1 MYSIADFKFLLIPLG
16 AFWVAQIIKIAV
28 SSARAKK
35 FDYSLLFST
44 GGMPSSHTSTV
55 CALATT
61 LGLTLGPVSPVF
73 AIAAVFAMIVMVD
86 AMGVRQTVS
95 NQSDVL
101 NQIIDELFKD
111 HPEFDQRLREFIG
124 HTRME
129 VIIGAFLGIGLAW
142 WWT

>member
-1 MYSIADFKFLLIPLG
+1 MNSIADFKLLLIPLG
-16 AFWVAQIIKIAV
+16 AFWVAQVIKIAV
-28 SSARAKK
+28 SSYHAKK
-35 FDYSLLFST
+35 FDHSLLFST

-61 LGLTLGPVSPVF
+61 LGLSYGVTSPVF
-73 AIAAVFAMIVMVD
+73 AIAGVFAMIVMVD

-124 HTRME
+124 HTRIE